1 MLSKKKEKFE
11 PLGEVDVSKLQL
23 LVDIDS
29 VEELKTK
36 RETYEIILKMK
47 EREKKYYKY
56 FVIVYNES
64 DSNWNS
70 SLFGNRKNCINS

>member
-11 PLGEVDVSKLQL
+11 PLGEVDVSKLQPL
-23 LVDIDS
+23 IDMDN

-47 EREKKYYKY
+47 EREKKYYKI
-56 FVIVYNES
+56 FLLLIIMNLILTGIVVY
-64 DSNWNS
+64 
-70 SLFGNRKNCINS
+70 LGIVRIA

>member
-11 PLGEVDVSKLQL
+11 PLGEVDVSKLQP

-47 EREKKYYKY
+47 EREKKYYKI
-56 FVIVYNES
+56 FLLLIIMNLILTGIVVY
-64 DSNWNS
+64 
-70 SLFGNRKNCINS
+70 LGIVRIA

>member
-11 PLGEVDVSKLQL
+11 PLGEVDVSKLQPL
-23 LVDIDS
+23 IDLDN

-47 EREKKYYKY
+47 EREKKYYKI
-56 FVIVYNES
+56 FLLLIIMNLILTGIVVY
-64 DSNWNS
+64 
-70 SLFGNRKNCINS
+70 LGIVRIA